1 MDAVEVLEGLLG
13 HDIAAALIVV
23 ARMNNMEIS
32 AENYT
37 VGTEL
42 HFSGKNA
49 PTYDILTNS
58 LPTDRRKCAELI
70 LEHMFPKRAVTLDDF
85 PEIGNLVKTKENV

>member
-1 MDAVEVLEGLLG
+1 MNAIEVLEGLLG
-13 HDIAAALIVV
+13 HDIASAFIVV
-23 ARMNNMEIS
+23 ARMNHMEIS

-37 VGTEL
+37 VGMAL

-58 LPTDRRKCAELI
+58 LPSDRRKCAEML
-70 LEHMFPKRAVTLDDF
+70 LEHVFPKRSVNLEDF
-85 PEIGNLVKTKENV
+85 PEIANLLKDKKE